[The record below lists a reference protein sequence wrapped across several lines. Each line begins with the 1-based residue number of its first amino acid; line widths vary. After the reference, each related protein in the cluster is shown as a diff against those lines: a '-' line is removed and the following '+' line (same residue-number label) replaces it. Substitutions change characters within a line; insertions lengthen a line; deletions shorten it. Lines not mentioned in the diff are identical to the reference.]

1 MPGLENDASFRLIKT
16 FGRLKG
22 RPLSKN
28 QKLGLEAL
36 QKHYRFSLENSI
48 FSETKKKIW
57 LEVGFGNGQHLV
69 ELAKRN
75 SDKLILGSEVYQN
88 GVATAC
94 FSLFQNKID
103 NVRVFHGDIRIL
115 LNSFKYG
122 AIDRL
127 YVLFP
132 DPWIKKR
139 HKSRRL
145 LSSTNIEFFS
155 KILKSKGAI
164 CIATDVEDYYFE
176 IEEAFSNSYQFKKL
190 DVSLKKKNL
199 RFFLDVKTKYEQ
211 KAINK
216 GLSPSYLVYKKV

>member
-1 MPGLENDASFRLIKT
+1 MSGLENDASFRLIKT

-22 RPLSKN
+22 RTLSKN
-28 QKLGLEAL
+28 QKLGLEVL
-36 QKHYRFSLENSI
+36 QKKYSFSLENSI
-48 FSETKKKIW
+48 SSEAEKKIW

-69 ELAKRN
+69 ELAKKN
-75 SDKLILGSEVYQN
+75 SDKIIMGSEVYQN
-88 GVATAC
+88 GVASAC
-94 FSLFQNKID
+94 FSLVQNKIE
-103 NVRVFHGDIRIL
+103 NVKVFHGDIRIL

-122 AIDRL
+122 AVDRL

-145 LSSTNIEFFS
+145 LSSNYIEFFS
-155 KILKSKGAI
+155 RILKSKGAI
-164 CIATDVEDYYFE
+164 CISTDVEDYQFE
-176 IEEAFSNSYQFKKL
+176 IEEAFSNLYQFKKL
-190 DVSLKKKNL
+190 HVSPKEKNL
-199 RFFLDVKTKYEQ
+199 SFFLDMKTKYEQ